1 MAVPTYHPDF
11 LISLLSI
18 TFLCVPEETGLQIR
32 RRRHCGNVC
41 NRFAF
46 GCCGKVCLWG
56 VGNLFS
62 MPHEHTF
69 PWQPNRLC
77 TFPRCSPRDASP
89 GATSSTSLSSD
100 SHGKGGGGAW
110 DFFPCAVPALAMA
123 VPTHIS
129 FRLSYFSAINSLF
142 CVPEETGLQI
152 RRRRHCGNV
161 CNRFAFG
168 CCGKVCLWDVGNL
181 FSMPHKHTFPRQPN
195 RLCTFPRCPL
205 PQRQPQVLQVAPPSE
220 IQKDCRFTIFFVKRQ
235 PSSNCLFN
243 LNPSL

>member
-1 MAVPTYHPDF
+1 MCQKKQDCKPAVAGTVGMCVTGSLLAAVGKYVYGVWEIYFPCHMNILFHGSLTGYAHFHGAPPATPAPGATSSTSLSSDSHGKGGGSAWDFFPCAVPALAMAVPTYHPDF

-89 GATSSTSLSSD
+89 
-100 SHGKGGGGAW
+100 
-110 DFFPCAVPALAMA
+110 
-123 VPTHIS
+123 
-129 FRLSYFSAINSLF
+129 
-142 CVPEETGLQI
+142 
-152 RRRRHCGNV
+152 
-161 CNRFAFG
+161 
-168 CCGKVCLWDVGNL
+168 
-181 FSMPHKHTFPRQPN
+181 
-195 RLCTFPRCPL
+195 RCY
-205 PQRQPQVLQVAPPSE
+205 
-220 IQKDCRFTIFFVKRQ
+220 K
-235 PSSNCLFN
+235 
-243 LNPSL
+243 